1 MRRRDVQNSTIEK
14 RTPAGFLVGMR
25 MSEKKT
31 GCRWTNN
38 WHLSGI
44 CCTFHRIFFVLLV
57 PLKEAGYQAV
67 CSLPEVVDRGLGLN
81 WRSTEKGNFLAS
93 VMEWPKVCILW
104 GKDGLNWTGSQA
116 LLRLPGSRTEAFRLH
131 RIHFCLPEVPYLP
144 SEKLDQVPIRLC
156 FWLGWLFQAAGN
168 ENCSCIMFLLQW

>member
-1 MRRRDVQNSTIEK
+1 MCRLCIQGLHFIIMPLTSIEEERHTEFNYWKKNTCWIFGGNKDVW
-14 RTPAGFLVGMR
+14 
-25 MSEKKT
+25 EKKT

-44 CCTFHRIFFVLLV
+44 CCTFHRFFFVLLV

-104 GKDGLNWTGSQA
+104 GEDSLNWTGSQA

-131 RIHFCLPEVPYLP
+131 RIHFCLPEVP
-144 SEKLDQVPIRLC
+144 
-156 FWLGWLFQAAGN
+156 
-168 ENCSCIMFLLQW
+168 